1 MPSNGV
7 EHLRSPKTDPKP
19 GDILADGAD
28 RITVVDVRETVFY
41 TRKATGSRHVESRRT
56 VSMTHWRQI
65 AAKWIV
71 EESVTR

>member
-1 MPSNGV
+1 M
-7 EHLRSPKTDPKP
+7 RSPKTDPKP

-56 VSMTHWRQI
+56 VSLRDWREM
-65 AAKWIV
+65 AAKWAV
-71 EESVTR
+71 EEAVAR